1 LKDPSKPT
9 VLLDQL
15 TGSKPSDLPKRQ
27 QTVEFNDALSV
38 GNFSVDFKNRDAAQ
52 FNSNRQFSS
61 VSDNMIADVFG
72 LLNELKSKVDVLSLG
87 HTDSGRLPN
96 DPARAAA
103 PGPEKKEPTV
113 KVETVA
119 IEQ

>member
-1 LKDPSKPT
+1 
-9 VLLDQL
+9 
-15 TGSKPSDLPKRQ
+15 
-27 QTVEFNDALSV
+27 
-38 GNFSVDFKNRDAAQ
+38 
-52 FNSNRQFSS
+52 
-61 VSDNMIADVFG
+61 MIADVFG

-113 KVETVA
+113 KVEPVA
-119 IEQ
+119 ITQQADEEDSDYKEDFESTFKNSENGLLESSE